1 MCLESPALARRFFV
15 TSATWEAACLTPKLF
30 PKEDENPV
38 FILKDNLVGELIHK
52 TLKNALLYFID
63 FKKYI
68 FNVLKL
74 LGCVFQW
81 IAMLSYI

>member
-1 MCLESPALARRFFV
+1 MSLESPALASRFFI
-15 TSATWEAACLTPKLF
+15 TSATWEAVCLTPKLF

-52 TLKNALLYFID
+52 TLKNALLYFSD
-63 FKKYI
+63 SKKYI